1 MTIEEYDNKKPIRK
15 TIDNIDNILNEL
27 NSVDESKEDCIK
39 SIGVV
44 VRYKYVSNPID
55 LTTTD
60 SILIDRLKQLL
71 LERKQELI
79 NEFEK

>member
-1 MTIEEYDNKKPIRK
+1 MTIEEYDKKKPIRK

-44 VRYKYVSNPID
+44 VRYTYICYPID
-55 LTTTD
+55 FTTTD
-60 SILIDRLKQLL
+60 SILIERFKQLL
-71 LERKQELI
+71 LERRQELI

>member
-1 MTIEEYDNKKPIRK
+1 MTLEEFDKTKPIRK

-27 NSVDESKEDCIK
+27 NSVDESEEDCIK

-44 VRYKYVSNPID
+44 VNYNCVCHPIYF
-55 LTTTD
+55 TTTD
-60 SILIDRLKQLL
+60 SILIDRFKQLL